1 MRAAPFSIGM
11 RCLVKQFWISG
22 KFWIS
27 ERGSVADEYAL
38 LVTMI
43 ILIGAAGLHVA
54 DVPLSSL
61 GDFVSNTFQG
71 AAVLLDRL
79 PDERN

>member
-1 MRAAPFSIGM
+1 M
-11 RCLVKQFWISG
+11 VKQFRISG
-22 KFWIS
+22 QFWIS

-54 DVPLSSL
+54 DVPLASL
-61 GDFVSNTFQG
+61 GDFVSNAFQG
-71 AAVLLDRL
+71 VAVLVDRL